1 MVACVFHQ
9 GGGLRNSCVAS
20 EMIGAVFS
28 GVVDLKVLGEH
39 FWIEVGCD
47 LASTFFGSERDMTV
61 DSRTGVKVS
70 MRA

>member
-1 MVACVFHQ
+1 MFACVFHQ
-9 GGGLRNSCVAS
+9 GGGGEEGGVTQLVCVAN

-28 GVVDLKVLGEH
+28 GVVVVDLKVLGEH

-61 DSRTGVKVS
+61 DS
-70 MRA
+70 